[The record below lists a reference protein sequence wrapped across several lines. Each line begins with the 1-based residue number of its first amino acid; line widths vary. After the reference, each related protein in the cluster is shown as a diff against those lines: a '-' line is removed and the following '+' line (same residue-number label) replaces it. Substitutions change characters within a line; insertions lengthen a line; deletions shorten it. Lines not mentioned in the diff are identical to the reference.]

1 MERADPIAPAEPGP
15 DDVPDAPA
23 ASAGDERGTDG
34 RASAAAGRTASDG
47 GSATGSAQPADGASG
62 GGTAAAASAQAD
74 GPPAAATTPIRPTD
88 PVDGTTD
95 RPATPWWAVGV
106 LALAALALLGVVAAR
121 AELNLTREVVVQLVR
136 YVASAGLV
144 LLVPG
149 FALARLLTPRRMSA
163 WWPVLVLPLGF
174 AASMVLLS
182 ALGLVGLRPR
192 PATVVFLLVSGGLA
206 LWTLL
211 PAARPRVPSRTDWA
225 GSTAVLVGAAGAGLL
240 TLIPALHAGY
250 LTVPGTN
257 PDAHQVIGVAWFLQ
271 ESYPLGK
278 NTATALDQI
287 PPAWSGRI
295 PIFHPFGAAVE
306 VGLTGPIQ
314 MFAPF
319 VAFLSAG
326 AAIGIGLF
334 AAAAH
339 RLPGWGAGLIAL
351 LVGAS
356 ASLLYSALHPYYN
369 QLWGICLMTTALA
382 LAWTWLHHDDTR
394 AGALTIVFLVLALI
408 AYPTSLPYAALVIVA
423 IGVGARVRPRVPPAV
438 RRRLRKVWPLVLIFF
453 GISVLGALGK
463 LVGVLGQF
471 LGDTPFWQGDINVFP
486 PHGAAYGIDW
496 NEAIVP
502 IAVAAIAVAT
512 LFRRGRRAGLAW
524 LGLASLL
531 LFIDY
536 VLRGRGTAEYVD
548 YKHVT
553 FTAVILLPLALGG
566 ALSLVID
573 GVTALRRRDRTAP
586 GAANGTSA
594 EADGTFRSATGTPGT
609 ATGTTPATATGTTP
623 ATATGIPTSR
633 ARAALPAAV
642 GAAILLAWG
651 VPAFSASRD
660 QVETAGQNVTPQ
672 LFDVQRWSGELPE
685 GRSVLIDLPA
695 SGTQLWATLFLG
707 REHPLATTDPVS
719 STTTYSV
726 APLGK
731 RADYVL
737 GLRLDLKTGRPVPP
751 PRWASGAPVLQN
763 SQFGVWRMAL
773 PPADGAR
780 VPRTASTTLVLP
792 HPEPPGEA
800 YRRSLLDITGNPSR
814 VKGF

>member
-1 MERADPIAPAEPGP
+1 MRTLDRVQRVDPIAPAEPGP
-15 DDVPDAPA
+15 EDVPAARPAPV
-23 ASAGDERGTDG
+23 
-34 RASAAAGRTASDG
+34 G
-47 GSATGSAQPADGASG
+47 GAGASG
-62 GGTAAAASAQAD
+62 VRPDEEGGTGDGSA
-74 GPPAAATTPIRPTD
+74 GPG
-88 PVDGTTD
+88 DGTAG
-95 RPATPWWAVGV
+95 RPGTPWWAVGV
-106 LALAALALLGVVAAR
+106 LAAGVFLLLGAVAAR
-121 AELNLTREVVVQLVR
+121 ADLHLTREVVVQLGR

-144 LLVPG
+144 LLLPG
-149 FALARLLTPRRMSA
+149 FALARLLTPRRLGA

-192 PATVVFLLVSGGLA
+192 PATVVFLLVSAGLA

-211 PAARPRVPSRTDWA
+211 PAARARVPRRTDWA

-240 TLIPALHAGY
+240 TLVPALHAGY

-271 ESYPLGK
+271 ESYPLGR

-319 VAFLSAG
+319 VAYLTAG
-326 AAIGIGLF
+326 AATGIGLF

-382 LAWTWLHHDDTR
+382 LAWTWLHHDDAR

-423 IGVGARVRPRVPPAV
+423 IGVGARVRPRVPPGV
-438 RRRLRKVWPLVLIFF
+438 RKRLRKVWPLILLFF

-463 LVGVLGQF
+463 LAGVLGQF

-496 NEAIVP
+496 NQAIVP

-524 LGLASLL
+524 LGLAFLL
-531 LFIDY
+531 LAIDY

-566 ALSLVID
+566 ALALVID
-573 GVTALRRRDRTAP
+573 GV
-586 GAANGTSA
+586 
-594 EADGTFRSATGTPGT
+594 
-609 ATGTTPATATGTTP
+609 
-623 ATATGIPTSR
+623 R
-633 ARAALPAAV
+633 ARRGRDVRAAVPVAV

-651 VPAFSASRD
+651 VPAFSASGG
-660 QVETAGQNVTPQ
+660 QVEDAGQNVTPQ
-672 LFDVQRWSGELPE
+672 LFDVLRWTDEVPE

-707 REHPLATTDPVS
+707 REHPVATTDPVS

-751 PRWASGAPVLQN
+751 PRWASGVPILMN
-763 SQFGVWRMAL
+763 SQFGLWRMVL
-773 PPADGAR
+773 PPSAAR
-780 VPRTASTTLVLP
+780 EPGTASTTLVLP
-792 HPEPPGEA
+792 HPEPFGEA
-800 YRRSLLDITGNPSR
+800 ARRNLLDITGNPSR
-814 VKGF
+814 VEGF

>member
-1 MERADPIAPAEPGP
+1 MRTLDRVERADPIAPA
-15 DDVPDAPA
+15 
-23 ASAGDERGTDG
+23 TDG
-34 RASAAAGRTASDG
+34 RPG
-47 GSATGSAQPADGASG
+47 
-62 GGTAAAASAQAD
+62 
-74 GPPAAATTPIRPTD
+74 
-88 PVDGTTD
+88 
-95 RPATPWWAVGV
+95 TPWWAVA
-106 LALAALALLGVVAAR
+106 ALAVLVLALLGAAAAR
-121 AELNLTREVVVQLVR
+121 ADLQLNREVVVQLAR

-149 FALARLLTPRRMSA
+149 FALARLLTPAGLGR

-174 AASMVLLS
+174 AGSMVGLS
-182 ALGLVGLRPR
+182 ALGLLNLRPR
-192 PATVVFLLVSGGLA
+192 PATIVFLLAFGALA
-206 LWTLL
+206 IWTLL
-211 PAARPRVPSRTDWA
+211 PGRARVPRADWPA
-225 GSTAVLVGAAGAGLL
+225 SLALLVGAAGAGLL
-240 TLIPALHAGY
+240 TLVPVLHAGY

-319 VAFLSAG
+319 VAFLTAG
-326 AAIGIGLF
+326 AAIGVGLF
-334 AAAAH
+334 ASAAH
-339 RLPGWGAGLIAL
+339 RLAGWGAGLIAL
-351 LVGAS
+351 LVGSS
-356 ASLLYSALHPYYN
+356 ASVLYSALHPYYN
-369 QLWGICLMTTALA
+369 QLWGMCLMTTALA
-382 LAWTWLHHDDTR
+382 LAWTWLHHEDLR

-408 AYPTSLPYAALVIVA
+408 AYPTTLPYAALVIVA
-423 IGVGARVRPRVPPAV
+423 IGIGARVRPRVPPGL
-438 RRRLRKVWPLVLIFF
+438 RRRLRKVWPLVLLFF

-463 LVGVLGQF
+463 LAGVLGQF

-486 PHGAAYGIDW
+486 PHGAAYGLDV
-496 NEAIVP
+496 NEPIIP
-502 IAVAAIAVAT
+502 IAVAAIAVVA
-512 LFRRGRRAGLAW
+512 LFRRGRRAGVAW
-524 LGLASLL
+524 LALALLL
-531 LFIDY
+531 LFVDY

-566 ALSLVID
+566 ALAGLVD
-573 GVTALRRRDRTAP
+573 GVATMRARRAGNGAGAVTAASSDGAGIRRPRVLAL
-586 GAANGTSA
+586 GAA
-594 EADGTFRSATGTPGT
+594 
-609 ATGTTPATATGTTP
+609 
-623 ATATGIPTSR
+623 
-633 ARAALPAAV
+633 
-642 GAAILLAWG
+642 GAAILLAWA
-651 VPAFSASRD
+651 VPAFSASRQ

-672 LFDVQRWSGELPE
+672 LFDLLTWTDELPE

-707 REHPLATTDPVS
+707 RDHPLATTDPVS

-737 GLRLDLKTGRPVPP
+737 GLRLDLRTGRPVPP
-751 PRWASGAPVLQN
+751 PRWAVGRPILQN
-763 SQFGVWRMAL
+763 SQFGIWRMQL
-773 PPADGAR
+773 PPAEDR
-780 VPRTASTTLVLP
+780 RIPRTASRALVLP